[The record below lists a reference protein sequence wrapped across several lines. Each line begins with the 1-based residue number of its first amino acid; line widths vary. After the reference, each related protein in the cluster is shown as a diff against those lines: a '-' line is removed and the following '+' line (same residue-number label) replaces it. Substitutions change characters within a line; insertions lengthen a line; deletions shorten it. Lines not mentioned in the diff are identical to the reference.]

1 VIIPTLSAE
10 DREMYNSTGFWKML
24 DNARKDYKK
33 NGGYT
38 LEESKKLL

>member
-24 DNARKDYKK
+24 DESRKDYKK
-33 NGGYT
+33 HGGYT
-38 LEESKKLL
+38 LEEVKKTL